1 MGESN
6 IELPLN
12 NENHNL
18 LNTQRFR
25 MFKCE
30 SNEYVGESKVPQFYQ
45 TQQSDK
51 NKHSNGRNGQR

>member
-30 SNEYVGESKVPQFYQ
+30 SNEYVGESKVPQFY
-45 TQQSDK
+45 
-51 NKHSNGRNGQR
+51 